1 MIMNKKQVLTLIL
14 KVIIYICTLILG
26 FLGVS
31 AMTSCSRSPLI
42 DLYGN
47 GYIIVNDTI
56 YLKHGY

>member
-1 MIMNKKQVLTLIL
+1 MNKRQVLTLIM

-26 FLGVS
+26 YLGVS

-56 YLKHGY
+56 HLKHGY

>member
-1 MIMNKKQVLTLIL
+1 MNKKQLVTLIL

-26 FLGVS
+26 LLGVS

>member
-1 MIMNKKQVLTLIL
+1 MNKKQFFTLIL

>member
-1 MIMNKKQVLTLIL
+1 MNMSKKQVLTLIL
-14 KVIIYICTLILG
+14 KVIIYICTLLLG